1 MVGESGRWY
10 LRTIHMVRLPD
21 SDVSDVSDVSDD
33 NGDNADDPE
42 AIRESYWSTLTFA
55 VSP

>member
-10 LRTIHMVRLPD
+10 LCTIHIVRLPD
-21 SDVSDVSDVSDD
+21 SDDSDVSDVSDD
-33 NGDNADDPE
+33 NGDDPE